1 MKRTAVFFLLAAMFV
16 MCLTG
21 CGGREQYA
29 GKWEAKEMVVNGT
42 SMTELANVPLN
53 VFMRFE
59 LEENGSAEWASPIQ
73 TVKDPSKSGVS
84 ASWKIKDEKIILKVN
99 MPDGENVIEFYD
111 KDGKLV
117 TDQGGSQLYLERVDD
132 FSPVDSMAL
141 MNAVSGGNAGSLF
154 GG

>member
-1 MKRTAVFFLLAAMFV
+1 MKRKASFLLLAVLFAFS
-16 MCLTG
+16 LTG

-42 SMTELANVPLN
+42 TYTELAGVPIN

-59 LEENGSAEWASPIQ
+59 LNESGSAEWASPLQ

-84 ASWKIKDEKIILKVN
+84 ASWKIKKDKIILKVAL
-99 MPDGENVIEFYD
+99 PEGENVIEFYD
-111 KDGKLV
+111 QDGKLV
-117 TDQGGSQLYLERVDD
+117 TDQNGSTLSVERVDD

-141 MNAVSGGNAGSLF
+141 MNAVSGGDASSLF